1 MHRKEERLG
10 TRRPMRRLILTKKR
24 KKGGQYRAQWWGHK
38 EVEAISLGKRFSV
51 TAKEDKVVKDA
62 SIVWA

>member
-1 MHRKEERLG
+1 
-10 TRRPMRRLILTKKR
+10 MRRLILTKKR